1 MIYELRP
8 IAYQVLKNRRYADAV
23 IDVVRS
29 TILSAKAL
37 KIDLKDIEWKNWLIF
52 QSEGEKGVGN
62 VNITLREDLSFAISA
77 LSR

>member
-37 KIDLKDIEWKNWLIF
+37 KIDLKDL
-52 QSEGEKGVGN
+52 
-62 VNITLREDLSFAISA
+62 VNISV
-77 LSR
+77 